1 MLHLLKADRQKE
13 LLDWLVKRV
22 VIREHPTEL
31 NSMQLLLQFEAEE
44 ERVLKLVTKVQSQ
57 WRRKRTQRQA
67 KEETF
72 AQYEKIYNREYNM

>member
-1 MLHLLKADRQKE
+1 
-13 LLDWLVKRV
+13 
-22 VIREHPTEL
+22 
-31 NSMQLLLQFEAEE
+31 MQLLLQFEAEE

-72 AQYEKIYNREYNM
+72 AQYEKIYNREYNMYAYRNVLTDKRQWEKPKLLGSDDLDNPIDG